1 MSVHRAVIRAGTSI
15 IDKQD
20 IKTMRQTKVV
30 VLDQGP
36 DLALFVHPGML
47 TRLALWL
54 ADALRDRMPIPKDAP
69 KRKKKGLPMLL
80 ACLNEPKQRYSIVGV
95 TASPDFGQV
104 QKK

>member
-54 ADALRDRMPIPKDAP
+54 VDALRDRIPIPKGTL
-69 KRKKKGLPMLL
+69 KRKRKGLPMLL
-80 ACLNEPKQRYSIVGV
+80 ACFNEPKQRYSAVGV
-95 TASPDFGQV
+95 TASPDFGEV
-104 QKK
+104 PRK